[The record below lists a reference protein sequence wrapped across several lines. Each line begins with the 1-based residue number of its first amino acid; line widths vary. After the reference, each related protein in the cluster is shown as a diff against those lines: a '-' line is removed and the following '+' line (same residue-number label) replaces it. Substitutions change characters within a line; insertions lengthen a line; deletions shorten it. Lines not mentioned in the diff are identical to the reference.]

1 VTNPASTSQPA
12 AARPKREILGPTGLV
27 VMVVAILAFT
37 VVSIVIELV
46 ANHGRAYKATV
57 EVVGPVAGQANE
69 YRVLFHVNNT
79 GSKAGRPDTCEASL
93 YDIKGER
100 VGTAA
105 VTLHQAIAPGGTADL
120 AAIGTAASPPASGA
134 AQCRSLEPD

>member
-1 VTNPASTSQPA
+1 MTNPASSQPA

-46 ANHGRAYKATV
+46 ANHGRTYKATV

-69 YRVLFHVNNT
+69 YRVLFHVTNT

-93 YDIKGER
+93 YDLRGER

-105 VTLHQAIAPGGTADL
+105 VTLQRAIPPGGTDDQP
-120 AAIGTAASPPASGA
+120 AIGTAASPPASGA
-134 AQCRSLEPD
+134 VQCRSLEPD